1 MGKCKRGNNR
11 LQAEERASPAKSAGK
26 RNRENSMGYKRPH
39 VNYEKKKSGKMQLEA
54 RAMKLVLQQ
63 PLRTVERLK
72 RNAFGAGQR
81 KDEKH

>member
-1 MGKCKRGNNR
+1 
-11 LQAEERASPAKSAGK
+11 
-26 RNRENSMGYKRPH
+26 
-39 VNYEKKKSGKMQLEA
+39 MQLEA

-81 KDEKH
+81 KDEKHKLRQKKKEKESLTSHGTLSSGT

>member
-1 MGKCKRGNNR
+1 MQVRKHKR
-11 LQAEERASPAKSAGK
+11 LQAEERASPAKSADNVTEKIAWATSGHTLNTK
-26 RNRENSMGYKRPH
+26 
-39 VNYEKKKSGKMQLEA
+39 KKKSGKMQLEA
-54 RAMKLVLQQ
+54 RAMKLVFQQ

>member
-1 MGKCKRGNNR
+1 
-11 LQAEERASPAKSAGK
+11 
-26 RNRENSMGYKRPH
+26 MGYKRPH

-72 RNAFGAGQR
+72 RNAFGAGER